1 MAAMPGTE
9 LSPSLMDARHKP
21 CLALGGGSAEIS
33 FEHAWEA
40 QAAVVV
46 PSAVSELFLALLL
59 LH

>member
-1 MAAMPGTE
+1 MPGTE

-33 FEHAWEA
+33 FEHAWGA